1 MNKEAE
7 GLKDGRKASCAV
19 IAAIGLVFAVWYV
32 LSRRIFSSSSAKDV
46 FFCLCDATFIPAAF
60 FIGSGMLLYV
70 VNSGFFDAFTYSF
83 RRFSFL
89 FKKDFEDR
97 VKKDQSFQE
106 YKEERHKDPFSPR
119 PLLVV
124 GLAFFL
130 VSTVFLVL
138 YFKA

>member
-1 MNKEAE
+1 MNKETK
-7 GLKDGRKASCAV
+7 GMKSGSRTSYAV
-19 IAAIGLVFAVWYV
+19 IAGIGLVFAVWYV
-32 LSRRIFSSSSAKDV
+32 LARRIFSSSSAKDV

-89 FKKDFEDR
+89 FKKDFEGR

>member
-1 MNKEAE
+1 
-7 GLKDGRKASCAV
+7 
-19 IAAIGLVFAVWYV
+19 GLVFAVWYT
-32 LSRRIFSSSSAKDV
+32 LSRRIFSSSTAKEV

-97 VKKDQSFQE
+97 MKKDQSFQE
-106 YKEERHKDPFSPR
+106 YKEERHKDPFSPK
-119 PLLVV
+119 PLLLV
-124 GLAFFL
+124 GFGFFL

-138 YFKA
+138 YFNT

>member
-1 MNKEAE
+1 MKS
-7 GLKDGRKASCAV
+7 GSRTSYAV
-19 IAAIGLVFAVWYV
+19 IAGIGLVFAVWYV

-83 RRFSFL
+83 RRFGFL

-106 YKEERHKDPFSPR
+106 YKEERHLDPFSPK

-124 GLAFFL
+124 GFAFFL

-138 YFKA
+138 YFNT

>member
-7 GLKDGRKASCAV
+7 GMKDGRKASYAV
-19 IAAIGLVFAVWYV
+19 IAAVGLVFAVWYT
-32 LSRRIFSSSSAKDV
+32 LSRRIFSSSTAKEV

-97 VKKDQSFQE
+97 MKKDQGFQE
-106 YKEERHKDPFSPR
+106 YKEERHKDPFSPK
-119 PLLVV
+119 PLLLV
-124 GLAFFL
+124 GFGFFL

-138 YFKA
+138 YFNT